1 MPWQPLTPGAL
12 EATASIPGIDPNLV
26 WADATG
32 FVDFIRCINGER
44 PALPT
49 LVPVIIELK
58 PQAGALDALR
68 GEGLLVAVPFHDLS
82 KQAG

>member
-12 EATASIPGIDPNLV
+12 EASASIPGIDPNLV

-32 FVDFIRCINGER
+32 FVDFIRCIDGKR

-49 LVPVIIELK
+49 LVPVVLELK
-58 PQAGALDALR
+58 PQAGALMRCAERAL
-68 GEGLLVAVPFHDLS
+68 GSPDLS
-82 KQAG
+82 KHAG